1 MTGHINIDEEIA
13 RDLLAE
19 ELKKAPKNVKDAKA
33 FEEYCKKN
41 LQQPEKESMKFSF
54 LASIV
59 NFFKKSKPTP
69 LITVTP
75 LQASVEST
83 VQPSSENNTLETPLL
98 ISKT

>member
-41 LQQPEKESMKFSF
+41 LQQPEKE
-54 LASIV
+54 
-59 NFFKKSKPTP
+59 
-69 LITVTP
+69 
-75 LQASVEST
+75 
-83 VQPSSENNTLETPLL
+83 
-98 ISKT
+98 